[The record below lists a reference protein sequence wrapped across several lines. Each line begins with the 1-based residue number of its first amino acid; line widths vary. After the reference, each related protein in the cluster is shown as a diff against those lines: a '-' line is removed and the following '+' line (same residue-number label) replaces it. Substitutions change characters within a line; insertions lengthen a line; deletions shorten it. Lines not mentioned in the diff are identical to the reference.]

1 MALAL
6 HWLLRC
12 GGKSP
17 LGNMSLAC
25 SAPEHD
31 LPLWAQLQLKKISA
45 VRSCLLDTSN
55 WRVTHLSHVYKPS
68 FLTAT
73 GDNADRLPYLWSS
86 PQSPHGLPRAHTGCH
101 THTSSF
107 TLSPNHTPVFCFL
120 VSFLF
125 AFTSK
130 PSDLKHHAQ
139 QRSCLINSI
148 AVFALWQIHPWQEKK
163 LDFYVHKR

>member
-17 LGNMSLAC
+17 LGNRALPAPLLSTTFPCELSFSWRKSVQCGLVSWTLPTEGSLIFPMSRSPA
-25 SAPEHD
+25 SS
-31 LPLWAQLQLKKISA
+31 LQLETMLIG
-45 VRSCLLDTSN
+45 CLTSG
-55 WRVTHLSHVYKPS
+55 
-68 FLTAT
+68 A
-73 GDNADRLPYLWSS
+73 
-86 PQSPHGLPRAHTGCH
+86 LPRAHTGCH